1 MAGAELRPLRI
12 GEILDVSI
20 KIYLRNA
27 KTLFLAVLVV
37 QAPLQV
43 ISFFVLSSTAP
54 DGLLRAQGTGAF
66 GGSAPRVTPDDF
78 RAYFAGILV
87 IGLLSLVATALATAT
102 CLKAVSDAYLGQPA
116 SWRASLGFAF
126 RRLRSLLW
134 LGFLLVLFLS
144 FAALALVVP
153 AIWLYIAWS
162 VAFPV
167 LLLEGERGTAA
178 LRRSFRLVRHRWW
191 PTLGALMVGFILAGI
206 VGAVVSGIFTGLA
219 SLGAKSS
226 PILVLGL
233 SSLGGLISGVLSRPF
248 QAAVITV
255 LYFDLRVRKE
265 GFDLQLLA
273 ERLGVT
279 DVRGTSPAPPTVAL
293 PSEADRAQAPFWP
306 PPPGWRPP
314 GASGAPAPSGPEE

>member
-43 ISFFVLSSTAP
+43 LSFFVLSSTVP
-54 DGLLRAQGTGAF
+54 SGQLGAQGTF
-66 GGSAPRVTPDDF
+66 GGSPPNVTPGDV
-78 RAYFAGILV
+78 AAAGAGYLV
-87 IGLLSLVATALATAT
+87 IGLLSLVATALATAA
-102 CLKAVSDAYLGQPA
+102 CLKAVSDAYLGEPT
-116 SWRASLGFAF
+116 SWRGSLRFAL
-126 RRLRSLLW
+126 RRFRSLLW
-134 LGFLLVLFLS
+134 IGFLTVLFLS
-144 FAALALVVP
+144 FAFLALLVP
-153 AIWLYIAWS
+153 AIWLFVAWS

-167 LLLEGERGTAA
+167 LLLEGEKGTAA

-191 PTLGALMVGFILAGI
+191 PTFGALIVGFILAGI
-206 VGAVVSGIFTGLA
+206 VSGVVSGIFVGLA
-219 SLGAKSS
+219 SLGAKGS
-226 PILVLGL
+226 PILVIGL
-233 SSLGGLISGVLSRPF
+233 SSLGGLVGGVLSRPF

-255 LYFDLRVRKE
+255 VYFDLRVRKE

-279 DVRGTSPAPPTVAL
+279 DVRGTAPAPAAL
-293 PSEADRAQAPFWP
+293 AGPSEADRAQAPFWP
-306 PPPGWRPP
+306 PPPGWQPP
-314 GASGAPAPSGPEE
+314 GAPAPSGPEE